1 MIELIL
7 AFLLSLFPGHYHTT
21 TNDSGTEITT
31 MDDTDDTGGEGAHA
45 PNQPPPPPPTN
56 P

>member
-7 AFLLSLFPGHYHTT
+7 AFLLSLLPGHYHTT
-21 TNDSGTEITT
+21 TNDNSTTTVTT
-31 MDDTDDTGGEGAHA
+31 MDDVGGDTG
-45 PNQPPPPPPTN
+45 QTPPKLPTK

>member
-7 AFLLSLFPGHYHTT
+7 AFLLSLLPGHYHTA
-21 TNDSGTEITT
+21 TNDNNNTIITT
-31 MDDTDDTGGEGAHA
+31 MDDTGGETGHT
-45 PNQPPPPPPTN
+45 PPKLPTR